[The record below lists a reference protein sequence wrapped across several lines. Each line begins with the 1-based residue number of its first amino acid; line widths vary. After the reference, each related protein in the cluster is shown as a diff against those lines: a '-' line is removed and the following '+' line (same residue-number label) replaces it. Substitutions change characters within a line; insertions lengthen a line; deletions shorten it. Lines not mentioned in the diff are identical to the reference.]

1 MANWYGAAATAMFF
15 ACGLCPASAGQ
26 PRLAASAVREM
37 IRTEGADKAVR
48 RLFEDRA
55 TEGALLNGIGT
66 GGAGW
71 LRVAQ
76 ELRPVSDGAASE
88 GLDIAIQDALPNPV
102 GVLTLVRKG
111 AFSAT
116 SACGNY
122 GSDERP
128 MPVILPLSWSK
139 RANTRSRR
147 WPFLRSQL
155 NERPAWTR
163 WLESG

>member
-15 ACGLCPASAGQ
+15 VCGLCPASAGQ
-26 PRLAASAVREM
+26 PQLTASAVREM

-48 RLFEDRA
+48 RLFEDRT
-55 TEGALLNGIGT
+55 TEGVLLNGIGT

-88 GLDIAIQDALPNPV
+88 GLDIAIQDALARNPV

-111 AFSAT
+111 AFSET
-116 SACGNY
+116 SACAVTM
-122 GSDERP
+122 DR
-128 MPVILPLSWSK
+128 
-139 RANTRSRR
+139 TRGPCQSSS
-147 WPFLRSQL
+147 LCLGRSA
-155 NERPAWTR
+155 RTR
-163 WLESG
+163 GHEGGRFFARS